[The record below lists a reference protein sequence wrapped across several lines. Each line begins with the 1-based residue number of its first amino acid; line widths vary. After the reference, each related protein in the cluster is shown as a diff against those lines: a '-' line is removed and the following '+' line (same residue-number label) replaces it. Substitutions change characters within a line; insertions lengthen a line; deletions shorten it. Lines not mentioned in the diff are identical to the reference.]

1 MRQRGQSVERFGFTF
16 KILMSTGQCSSLLN
30 KNPRSLRLGCFMGS
44 GEIKQ
49 QASRVLRLTRD
60 LGVVD
65 LNL

>member
-1 MRQRGQSVERFGFTF
+1 
-16 KILMSTGQCSSLLN
+16 MSTGQCSSLLN